1 MGAGWIKSTSKFVS
15 ALAMLG
21 GASLLVPSC
30 ADNGVSLFIR
40 GVIAIKAPDCVAKPD
55 ADVTL
60 WPSIFFDN
68 ALAAQVEVPLLIGS
82 QLFGRGDPKT
92 SRGEPNR
99 IQLSGAEVELTDTGG
114 NAIVPKFTVP
124 TLGVVDP
131 TASSDASYGV
141 AYVTLI
147 PSGVAAT
154 VATKTGTTTYG
165 PRKLILAN
173 VKVFGKTLGGT
184 DVESLPVAIQ
194 IYTCRGCS
202 IIFPSDAADLGGTNC
217 LKSSTQSKTCL
228 LGVEATSCQDCRDKA
243 ICFNCLVP
251 SDCPKPLVCN
261 TTIKRCEEP
270 PP

>member
-40 GVIAIKAPDCVAKPD
+40 GVIAIKAPDCIAKPD
-55 ADVTL
+55 ADATL
-60 WPSIFFDN
+60 WPSLYFDS
-68 ALAAQVEVPLLIGS
+68 AITTQVEVPLLIGS

-114 NAIVPKFTVP
+114 AAIVPKFTVP

-147 PSGVAAT
+147 PSGVAAAV
-154 VATKTGTTTYG
+154 VAKTGATNYAT
-165 PRKLILAN
+165 RKLILAN

-194 IYTCRGCS
+194 IYACFGCS
-202 IIFPSDAADLGGTNC
+202 VIFPSDAADAAVGSPNC
-217 LKSSTQSKTCL
+217 LKASTQSKTCL
-228 LGVEATSCQDCRDKA
+228 KGVEQTSCQDCNA
-243 ICFNCLVP
+243 VACFNCFE
-251 SDCPKPLVCN
+251 DAGCPAGLVCD
-261 TTIKRCEEP
+261 IPVGRCRLK
-270 PP
+270 

>member
-15 ALAMLG
+15 AMAMLG
-21 GASLLVPSC
+21 GVSLLVPSC

-55 ADVTL
+55 ADATL
-60 WPSIFFDN
+60 WSSLYFDS
-68 ALAAQVEVPLLIGS
+68 ALTTQVDVPLLVGS

-124 TLGVVDP
+124 TIGVVDP
-131 TASSDASYGV
+131 TASSDASYGAV
-141 AYVTLI
+141 FVTLI
-147 PSGVAAT
+147 PAGVAGA
-154 VATKTGTTTYG
+154 VAKNTGTTTFG

-194 IYTCRGCS
+194 IYACFGCS
-202 IIFPSDAADLGGTNC
+202 VVFPSDAAEATVGGPNC
-217 LKSSTQSKTCL
+217 LKPSTQAKTCL
-228 LGVEATSCQDCRDKA
+228 VGVEPTSCQDCSA
-243 ICFNCLVP
+243 AACFNCLN
-251 SDCPKPLVCN
+251 DAACPTGLKCN
-261 TTIKRCEEP
+261 TAVGRCG
-270 PP
+270 

>member
-40 GVIAIKAPDCVAKPD
+40 GVIAIQAPDCVAKPD
-55 ADVTL
+55 ADATL
-60 WPSIFFDN
+60 WSSLYFDS
-68 ALAAQVEVPLLIGS
+68 AIATQVDVPLLVGS

-124 TLGVVDP
+124 TIGVVDP
-131 TASSDASYGV
+131 TASSDASYGAV
-141 AYVTLI
+141 FVTLI
-147 PSGVAAT
+147 PAGVAGA
-154 VATKTGTTTYG
+154 VAKNTGTTAFG

-194 IYTCRGCS
+194 IYTCHGCS
-202 IIFPSDAADLGGTNC
+202 VVFPSDAADLGGTNC
-217 LKSSTQSKTCL
+217 LKASTQSKTCL
-228 LGVEATSCQDCRDKA
+228 VGVQATSCQDCRDKA
-243 ICFNCLVP
+243 ICYNCLAD
-251 SDCPKPLVCN
+251 SDCPKGLSCDLG
-261 TTIKRCEEP
+261 IQRCK
-270 PP
+270 